1 MSERIG
7 IVGAGAI
14 GCVVGG
20 LLSKAGYDV
29 TLVDQWPE
37 HVEAIRKNGLIVET
51 RAGEHRTRPNALHV
65 HELQSADRPFDLAF
79 VAVKSYDTDWATA
92 LIASRTR
99 PEGLI
104 VDFQNGMNDDRV
116 AAIVGAHRTLGCVIT
131 MAVGLYVP
139 GRAVRTDDYPH
150 AFKIGELDGGDTP
163 RARRLVEIMQSV
175 GECRLTTRLR
185 RDRWSKL
192 MLNCMTNPLSGL
204 TGYGARRL
212 RLDAT
217 TRGIGIQIGAE
228 VVRVAHLLGIEVD
241 PVLGVSP
248 RAIVDAAEG
257 RDAETVEAQ
266 IIELGQ
272 AAGSAG
278 RPSFLQDVMKGRRTE
293 IDALNGYVSRRGQEA
308 GVPTPFCDRITRL
321 VEELGIGFEPDP
333 KHIEPLVAML
343 P

>member
-37 HVEAIRKNGLIVET
+37 HVEAIRKNGLLVET
-51 RAGEHRTRPNALHV
+51 RAGEHRTRPNALHI
-65 HELQSADRPFDLAF
+65 HELQSVDRPLDLAF

-92 LIASRTR
+92 LIAGYTR
-99 PEGLI
+99 PEGLF
-104 VDFQNGMNDDRV
+104 VDFQNGINDDRV

-131 MAVGLYVP
+131 IAAGLYVP
-139 GRAVRTDDYPH
+139 GRAVRTDDYGL
-150 AFKIGELDGGDTP
+150 AFKIGELDGDDTP
-163 RARRLVEIMQSV
+163 RARRLVEIVQTV

-212 RLDAT
+212 RSEVAT
-217 TRGIGIQIGAE
+217 RSIGIQIGAE
-228 VVRVAHLLGIEVD
+228 VIRVARRLDIEVD
-241 PVLGVSP
+241 PVLGISP
-248 RAIVDAAEG
+248 DAIVDAAEG
-257 RDAETVEAQ
+257 RAAEVVEAQ
-266 IIELGQ
+266 ILEAGR
-272 AAGSAG
+272 AAGSEG
-278 RPSFLQDVMKGRRTE
+278 RPSLLQDVMKGRRTE
-293 IDALNGYVSRRGQEA
+293 IDALTGYVSRRGRET
-308 GVPTPFCDRITRL
+308 GVATPFCDRITRL
-321 VEELGIGFEPDP
+321 IEELGIGFEPDP
-333 KHIEPLVAML
+333 RHIEPLLATL

>member
-20 LLSKAGYDV
+20 LLSEAGYDV

-37 HVEAIRKNGLIVET
+37 HVEAIRKTGLIVET
-51 RAGEHRTRPNALHV
+51 RAREHRTHPTALHI
-65 HELQSADRPFDLAF
+65 HELQSVDRLFGLAF

-92 LIASRTR
+92 LIASHTR
-99 PEGLI
+99 PEGLF
-104 VDFQNGMNDDRV
+104 VDFQNGINDDRV

-131 MAVGLYVP
+131 IAAGLYVP
-139 GRAVRTDDYPH
+139 GRAARTDDYGL
-150 AFKIGELDGGDTP
+150 AFKIGELEGGDTP
-163 RARRLVEIMQSV
+163 RARRLVEIVQSV

-204 TGYGARRL
+204 TGYGAKRL
-212 RLDAT
+212 RSDAT
-217 TRGIGIQIGAE
+217 TRCIGIQIGAE
-228 VVRVAHLLGIEVD
+228 VVRVARELGIEVD
-241 PVLGVSP
+241 PVLGISP
-248 RAIVDAAEG
+248 DAIVAAAEG

-266 IIELGQ
+266 IIEAGR

-293 IDALNGYVSRRGQEA
+293 IDALNGYVSRRGRET
-308 GVPTPFCDRITRL
+308 GVATPFCDCITRL
-321 VEELGIGFEPDP
+321 IEELGIGFDPDP
-333 KHIEPLVAML
+333 RHIEPLVTML